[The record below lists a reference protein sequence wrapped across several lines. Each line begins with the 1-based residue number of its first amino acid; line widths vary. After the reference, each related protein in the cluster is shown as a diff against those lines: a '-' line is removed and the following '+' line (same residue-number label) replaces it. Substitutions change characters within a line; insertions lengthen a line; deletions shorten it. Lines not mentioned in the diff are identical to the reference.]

1 MESEYVGAS
10 IACIAVTHYRFLDDE
25 IANLG
30 ARGYNWAKENHLSP
44 SVVMT
49 DNQATMI
56 NANNPRS
63 SPKSCHIER
72 GFRYVTI
79 GTERKRHILLFI
91 ISEFQL
97 ADIGTKSTSKE
108 INNIMRQ
115 RLFHIVK
122 LD

>member
-10 IACIAVTHYRFLDDE
+10 IACIAVTHYHFLDDE

-30 ARGYNWAKENHLSP
+30 AQGYNWAKENHLSP

-56 NANNPRS
+56 NANNPRP
-63 SPKSCHIER
+63 SPKSRHIER
-72 GFRYVTI
+72 RFQYVTI
-79 GTERKRHILLFI
+79 GTERKRHIFLCI
-91 ISEFQL
+91 KIKFQL
-97 ADIGTKSTSKE
+97 ADIGTKSNSKC